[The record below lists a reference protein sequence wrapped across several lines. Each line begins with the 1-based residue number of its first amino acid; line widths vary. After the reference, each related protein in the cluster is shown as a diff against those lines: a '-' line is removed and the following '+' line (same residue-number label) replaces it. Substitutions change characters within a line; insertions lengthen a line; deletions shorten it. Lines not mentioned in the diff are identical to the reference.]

1 MKSKINKR
9 QNYIHLTLN
18 VYNFDAKAK
27 SETKNFSV
35 GVNLIVRLGQSQYQ
49 IGRIKKIK

>member
-1 MKSKINKR
+1 MMYLEIEKR

-27 SETKNFSV
+27 KQNE
-35 GVNLIVRLGQSQYQ
+35 NLFHEVLI
-49 IGRIKKIK
+49 